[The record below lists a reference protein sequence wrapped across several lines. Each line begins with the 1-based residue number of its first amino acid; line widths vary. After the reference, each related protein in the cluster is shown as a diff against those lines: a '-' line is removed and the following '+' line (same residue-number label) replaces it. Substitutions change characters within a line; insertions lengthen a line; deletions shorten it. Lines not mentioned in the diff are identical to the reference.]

1 MSEPRRCEVKYSYE
15 TKQGNFIQFG
25 NSIYFD
31 DGNNP
36 HPKTVAIVELD
47 GGQVVQVDPYMVRFL
62 N

>member
-1 MSEPRRCEVKYSYE
+1 MKYSHE